1 VLNPSLQCLNEI
13 NHLLRRILSAW
24 VRVFIEGN
32 TMILRPRVDADSR
45 RDGEGDTSEPSGHVG
60 VGGEGDTS
68 EPSAHVGVS
77 GEREA
82 KRRDKRAKG
91 ANRRD
96 STGRQKMVLERW
108 TTPKL
113 SRRSWSPRYG
123 VQSCRRKS
131 AGVAKRSRELIP
143 PHPKSLTVRFATFPS
158 MYVQRRHLLRPAT
171 KSRYRKATYTLTH
184 LGPPPSPT
192 LTLGLNRTGLA
203 ASVTPIQAQRQLPIS
218 GSIRG
223 FN

>member
-45 RDGEGDTSEPSGHVG
+45 RDGEGDTSEPS
-60 VGGEGDTS
+60 E
-68 EPSAHVGVS
+68 HVGVS

-91 ANRRD
+91 VNHRD
-96 STGRQKMVLERW
+96 SKGRQKMVLERW

>member
-1 VLNPSLQCLNEI
+1 
-13 NHLLRRILSAW
+13 
-24 VRVFIEGN
+24 
-32 TMILRPRVDADSR
+32 MILRPRVDADSR

-60 VGGEGDTS
+60 V
-68 EPSAHVGVS
+68 S

-91 ANRRD
+91 ANHRD
-96 STGRQKMVLERW
+96 SKGRQKMVLERW

>member
-60 VGGEGDTS
+60 VGGE
-68 EPSAHVGVS
+68 
-77 GEREA
+77 REA

-91 ANRRD
+91 VNHRD